1 MIWRW
6 LSMSKKKKV
15 FKVVYGDQELIR
27 LVNEQMSLDHKKNFS
42 DESKL
47 LINEGYQNYNKYNT
61 YLAKAKTNNLS
72 DIVYDTNR
80 MVCEL
85 DKKVIML
92 LLLGKYIYLTDANSN
107 MLFKDYLKDENFSD
121 VLSRNDIMD
130 CLSLDYKDKR
140 VNEVVNKFTNYLKED
155 KHE

>member
-140 VNEVVNKFTNYLKED
+140 VNEVVNKFTNYLKETNY
-155 KHE
+155 

>member
-1 MIWRW
+1 
-6 LSMSKKKKV
+6 MSKKKKV

-140 VNEVVNKFTNYLKED
+140 VNEVVNKFTNYLKETNY
-155 KHE
+155 